1 MTIKSVEKLENFEV
15 RIISVVDA
23 KTFNNA
29 VEAIY
34 RKNRGSIQIP
44 GFRKGK
50 VPRKIIEQFYGPN
63 IFTEDAVDQCINES
77 FPETLKESGVIPECP
92 ANVENVNTNEN
103 GELEITYVC
112 TVMPEQE
119 LTGYLDLQVEKKEI
133 PVTEEDIDREMK
145 NYQLRASR
153 LVESEEPSKDQDTV
167 EIDFQGTIDGVPFE
181 GGTAS
186 NYALKLGSKTF
197 IPGFEEQL
205 IGHVAGDEVDVTV
218 TFPEDYQE
226 PSLAGKEAVFHTV
239 IHTVKS
245 TDMPP
250 MDDELAKDVSE
261 FDTLE
266 ELRADT
272 EVQLKKR
279 ADTNAN
285 NQLANDVM
293 QALKD
298 MITVEIP
305 AKILDYNVNQEKE
318 SMESGLKNYGIPMDV
333 YLRQQGLTMEFLEST
348 WRSQYEN
355 EYKESMV
362 LDAIAKGENLE
373 ADEADIK
380 EENRELSI
388 RNSKRRKAI
397 KVLEERYGFTTG
409 MNGEAGEPDEDEEDV
424 GEEE

>member
-92 ANVENVNTNEN
+92 ANVENVKTNEN

-153 LVESEEPSKDQDTV
+153 LVESEEPSKDQDTL

-333 YLRQQGLTMEFLEST
+333 YLRQQGLTMEYLEST